1 MKYFAE
7 INKDNIVINII
18 VANDNFAKD
27 NFIQYTYDKPAN
39 IGDTY
44 DSTRDAFIAPKTN
57 CHPEETLDEAT
68 CRWICT
74 NPEHEVTN
82 ANN

>member
-1 MKYFAE
+1 MSYFAE
-7 INKDNIVINII
+7 INKDSIVINII
-18 VANDNFAKD
+18 VAKDNFAKD

-44 DSTRDAFIAPKTN
+44 DAVNDIFISP
-57 CHPEETLDEAT
+57 L
-68 CRWICT
+68 
-74 NPEHEVTN
+74 EVTD